1 MDGNPAVTDLRL
13 LAVELARDPSDVRNR
28 ARAKMLV
35 DAAEYLEFLETDVLL
50 ELDRLVERLRSYED
64 GSIKAS
70 GADTAGRG

>member
-1 MDGNPAVTDLRL
+1 MDVNAAVTDLRL
-13 LAVELARDPSDVRNR
+13 LAVELARDPSDVCNR

-35 DAAEYLEFLETDVLL
+35 DAADYLEFLETDVLY
-50 ELDRLVERLRSYED
+50 ELDRLVERLRSYEN

>member
-28 ARAKMLV
+28 TRAKMLV
-35 DAAEYLEFLETDVLL
+35 DAADYLEFLETDVLY
-50 ELDRLVERLRSYED
+50 ELDRLVERLRSYEN

-70 GADTAGRG
+70 GADTTGRG